1 MDKSIVQTYNVIPVI
16 KSRVKKEEAILSRQP
31 KLEGNYCL
39 LLNFRNQHMEPC
51 FGKSWPT

>member
-1 MDKSIVQTYNVIPVI
+1 MDKSIVQAYNVIPVI